1 MARNDT
7 LKRDDALVLGL
18 ARGLTVR
25 QAAGEAGFGERTAHR
40 RLADPEFRLRVSA
53 VRGQLMERAGGR
65 LIDASTKAVDV
76 LRKLLDSDADTTRL
90 AAARTILQQTVALR
104 TAAELEHRI
113 TRLEQREGQHSN
125 DSFTIGAA

>member
-1 MARNDT
+1 MARNGK

-25 QAAGEAGFGERTAHR
+25 QAAEEAGFGERTAHR
-40 RLADPEFRLRVSA
+40 RLDDPGFRRRVSA

-113 TRLEQREGQHSN
+113 TRLEQREGQHGN

>member
-1 MARNDT
+1 MADDDK
-7 LKRDDALVLGL
+7 LKRNDALVLGL

-25 QAAGEAGFGERTAHR
+25 QAAQEAASGERTAHR
-40 RLADPEFRLRVSA
+40 RLADPEFRGRVSA
-53 VRGQLMERAGGR
+53 VRGELMERAGG
-65 LIDASTKAVDV
+65 LLSDAAIKAVEA
-76 LRKLLDSDADTTRL
+76 LRELLDSDADTTRL

-113 TRLEQREGQHSN
+113 TRLEQREGQHGN